1 MPFDPTYILFAL
13 PGMLLAMWAQ
23 MQVKR
28 RFAHFSQVPNQTGL
42 SGAEVAAAILKSNS
56 IYHVTI
62 EPVQG
67 MLSDHY
73 DPSAKALRL
82 SHDVYYGRS
91 IAAAG
96 VAAHEVG
103 HAIQDASG
111 YRWLR
116 MRSAIVPMLT
126 FTSPLALPVL
136 LGGTVLMSMGVVFGK
151 AVAVIGVLLF
161 SALVVFQ
168 LVTLPVEFDASK
180 RALIAVERGRL
191 IAGEKD
197 GARKVLNAAAL
208 TYVAAAVASVGQLL
222 YWLVRLGLLG
232 NRRD

>member
-1 MPFDPTYILFAL
+1 MIFDPMYFVFVI
-13 PGMLLAMWAQ
+13 PGMLLGLVAQ
-23 MQVKR
+23 FLVKR
-28 RFAHFSQVPNQTGL
+28 RLAHFSQVANRTGL
-42 SGAEVAAAILKSNS
+42 SGAEVAERILRANS
-56 IYHVTI
+56 IYNVRI

-73 DPSAKALRL
+73 DPTAKVLRL

-91 IAAAG
+91 VAAAG

-111 YRWLR
+111 YAWLR
-116 MRSAIVPMLT
+116 MRSSIVPLLS
-126 FTSPLALPVL
+126 FTSPLALPTL
-136 LGGTVLMSMGVVFGK
+136 IGGTVLMSMGVVFGK
-151 AVAVIGVLLF
+151 LVAVLGVILF

-168 LVTLPVEFDASK
+168 LVTLPVEFDASR
-180 RALIAVERGRL
+180 RALVEVERGRL
-191 IAGEKD
+191 ITGEEG

-208 TYVAAAVASVGQLL
+208 TYVAAAVSSIGQLL

-232 NRRD
+232 DRR

>member
-1 MPFDPTYILFAL
+1 MIFDPIYILFAL
-13 PGMLLAMWAQ
+13 PGLLLGFGAQ
-23 MQVKR
+23 MLVKR

-42 SGAEVAAAILKSNS
+42 SGAEVAARILRDAS
-56 IYHVTI
+56 IHNVTI

-73 DPSAKALRL
+73 DPTAKALRL
-82 SHDVYYGRS
+82 SHDVFYGRS

-116 MRSAIVPMLT
+116 MRSALVPVLK
-126 FTSPLALPVL
+126 FTSPLALPTL
-136 LGGTVLMSMGVVFGK
+136 LVGTVLMSMGMIFGK
-151 AVAVIGVLLF
+151 PVAVLGVVLF
-161 SALVVFQ
+161 GALVLFQ
-168 LVTLPVEFDASK
+168 LVTLPVEFDASR
-180 RALIAVERGRL
+180 RALESVERAGL
-191 IAGEKD
+191 IAGETG

-208 TYVAAAVASVGQLL
+208 TYVAAAVASIGQLL
-222 YWLVRLGLLG
+222 YWLHRLGLLG
-232 NRRD
+232 GRR